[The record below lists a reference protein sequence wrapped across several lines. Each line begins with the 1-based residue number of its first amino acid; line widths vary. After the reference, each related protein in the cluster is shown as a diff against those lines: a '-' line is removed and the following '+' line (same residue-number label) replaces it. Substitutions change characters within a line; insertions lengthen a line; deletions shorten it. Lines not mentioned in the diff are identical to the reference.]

1 MRTIHTHFVGPTNSR
16 GARIVAQVGDW
27 KRGEPGRVTVSY
39 DYAGTNESRHD
50 AAASALCDKMGWG
63 VTSPSREF
71 VRGGTAGG
79 YVYVFA
85 CDDKVTL

>member
-27 KRGEPGRVTVSY
+27 KRGEPGRVSVSY
-39 DYAGTNESRHD
+39 DYAGTTEARHD
-50 AAASALCDKMGWG
+50 LAASALCDKMGW
-63 VTSPSREF
+63 TDPKLRTF
-71 VRGGTAGG
+71 VRGGTERG

-85 CDDKVTL
+85 CDETVVL